1 MALLGPGG
9 TLFDTNK
16 PAPSVGVS
24 FGNLGI
30 GQSNFAK
37 SFAASGGQAAIDA
50 DTRTVTERFLSNVP
64 SYISG
69 GQSTR
74 DLINLLNVQLPLLS
88 NLPQI
93 NFANT
98 QNLIAELKG
107 ILGTAGGGITSAE
120 TGEPTPEPPEL
131 TGVGIKDTLT
141 NQLNAIGNAI
151 GISGGS
157 IALILIAVGVLTVV
171 RK

>member
-50 DTRTVTERFLSNVP
+50 DTRSITERFLSNVP
-64 SYISG
+64 SYISS
-69 GQSTR
+69 GQSTL
-74 DLINLLNVQLPLLS
+74 DLINLSNVQLPLLQK
-88 NLPQI
+88 LPQI

-107 ILGTAGGGITSAE
+107 ILGTAGVGITSAE

-131 TGVGIKDTLT
+131 TGTDIHGI
-141 NQLNAIGNAI
+141 LNGVSGALQKFFNTTGVNPLLIG
-151 GISGGS
+151 
-157 IALILIAVGVLTVV
+157 ALILGVIIL
-171 RK
+171 KK

>member
-50 DTRTVTERFLSNVP
+50 DTRSITQRFLDNVP
-64 SYISG
+64 SYISS
-69 GQSTR
+69 GQSTL
-74 DLINLLNVQLPLLS
+74 DLINLSNVQLPLLS

-120 TGEPTPEPPEL
+120 TGEPTPEPTPEL
-131 TGVGIKDTLT
+131 PGTDFKNFTDSIKQSLGTSGL
-141 NQLNAIGNAI
+141 LIG
-151 GISGGS
+151 
-157 IALILIAVGVLTVV
+157 ALILGVIIL
-171 RK
+171 KK

>member
-24 FGNLGI
+24 LGNLGT
-30 GQSNFAK
+30 GQAKFAE

-50 DTRTVTERFLSNVP
+50 DTRTVTQRFLSNVP

-74 DLINLLNVQLPLLS
+74 DLINLLNVQLPFLS
-88 NLPQI
+88 KLPQI

-98 QNLIAELKG
+98 QNLIAELKET
-107 ILGTAGGGITSAE
+107 LGTAAGGITNIE
-120 TGEPTPEPPEL
+120 IVQQTPEPTPELPG
-131 TGVGIKDTLT
+131 TDFKNFTDSIKQSLGTSGL
-141 NQLNAIGNAI
+141 LIG
-151 GISGGS
+151 
-157 IALILIAVGVLTVV
+157 ALILGVIIL
-171 RK
+171 KK

>member
-50 DTRTVTERFLSNVP
+50 DTRSVTERFLSNVP
-64 SYISG
+64 SYISS
-69 GQSTR
+69 GQSTL
-74 DLINLLNVQLPLLS
+74 DLINLSNVQLPLLQK
-88 NLPQI
+88 LPQI

-120 TGEPTPEPPEL
+120 TGEPTPELPG
-131 TGVGIKDTLT
+131 TDFKKFTDSIKQSLGTSGL
-141 NQLNAIGNAI
+141 LIG
-151 GISGGS
+151 
-157 IALILIAVGVLTVV
+157 ALILGVIIL
-171 RK
+171 KK